1 MGDYLA
7 LVLGILSA
15 AIGGELFVRGTVG
28 IAYWA
33 RISPG
38 IVGATVAAFAT
49 SSPELTVS
57 VTASLRGTPQIA
69 LGDALGSNVV
79 NIALI
84 LGIAI
89 AIMPL
94 YCPRDYLKRDYS
106 VALLVPGMTGLFM
119 LDGELSR
126 FDGLI
131 MLAIFIVWLIAVIL
145 EVRKQRNNNSGENT
159 EKHRIGVSLLQ
170 SFLGLVFLITAG
182 HLIVDGATGIV
193 QSLGIDTFIIGATI
207 VALGTSA
214 PELATMIVA
223 KLRRH
228 DDVVLGTVLGSNI
241 FNGLWIVSLAAI
253 ISPITVVWSEIMAV
267 LLLGILSV
275 VCIFPSATGYIERR
289 QGYLLLVLYL
299 VYLVVL
305 AVQPEALKLQ

>member
-1 MGDYLA
+1 MGDYIA

-38 IVGATVAAFAT
+38 IVAATVAAFAT

-57 VTASLRGTPQIA
+57 VTASLLGTPQIA

-89 AIMPL
+89 AITPL
-94 YCPRDYLKRDYS
+94 YYPRDSFKRDYS

-119 LDGELSR
+119 LDGALSR
-126 FDGLI
+126 IDGLI
-131 MLAIFIVWLIAVIL
+131 MLMTFIAWLIAVIL
-145 EVRKQRNNNSGENT
+145 EVRKQRNNNSVENT
-159 EKHRIGVSLLQ
+159 EKHRIWASLLQ
-170 SFLGLVFLITAG
+170 SVVGLAFLIAAG
-182 HLIVDGATGIV
+182 RLIVSGATGIM
-193 QSLGIDTFIIGATI
+193 QSLGVDAFVIGATV

-214 PELATMIVA
+214 PELAMMIVA
-223 KLRRH
+223 TLRRH
-228 DDVVLGTVLGSNI
+228 DDIALGTVLGSNI
-241 FNGLWIVSLAAI
+241 FNGLLIVSLAAI
-253 ISPITVVWSEIMAV
+253 ISPITIVWSEIMAV

-305 AVQPEALKLQ
+305 AMQPWV